1 MLMIFK
7 PLPYFSRVAVIRGQV
22 VTMSGRGLVGVRI
35 TRSVRRMMS
44 VLSHHESLQ
53 VGSSQRGIHHD
64 QRRRMV

>member
-1 MLMIFK
+1 MIFK
-7 PLPYFSRVAVIRGQV
+7 PLPNFSRVAVIRGQV

-44 VLSHHESLQ
+44 VLSHHGLLQ
-53 VGSSQRGIHHD
+53 VGSSERGIHHD